1 MRHFR
6 PVLLGFLLMG
16 GWIPQAVLSKTV
28 TLVNSSEES
37 MEIEVQATDQFLD
50 VLDRIQAYFQADS
63 LAKGDS
69 QEFEETEP
77 VGQGT
82 FLNNPQLDFVVTHA
96 GVTIRSKKTN
106 WRDYEA
112 SVTKSEKKDI
122 AYIVTTLAY
131 DNLLS
136 IGTSTSSLKD
146 TRKRIIHIH
155 PFRFLMTVF
164 TDEKL
169 KAGIHAIRDRGG
181 WIWSG
186 FVDGLEGSLNE
197 EAGHKNLLQ
206 FAPDFAKKVRIDVDQ
221 IMPSLQ
227 QSKWGDFLNI
237 LIDKIPREIDPN
249 RYDM

>member
-6 PVLLGFLLMG
+6 PVLLGLLLIG

-28 TLVNSSEES
+28 TLVNSSGES
-37 MEIEVQATDQFLD
+37 VEIEVQATDQFLE
-50 VLDRIQAYFQADS
+50 VLDRIQSYFQADA
-63 LAKGDS
+63 LAKRGIE
-69 QEFEETEP
+69 EFEETEP
-77 VGQGT
+77 ASEGT
-82 FLNNPQLDFVVTHA
+82 FLNHSQLDFFVSHA

-106 WRDYEA
+106 WRDYET

-131 DNLLS
+131 DSLLS
-136 IGTSTSSLKD
+136 IGTSASSLKE
-146 TRKRIIHIH
+146 TKKRIIHIH

-186 FVDGLEGSLNE
+186 FIDGLEGSLNE
-197 EAGHKNLLQ
+197 EAGRKNLLQ
-206 FAPDFAKKVRIDVDQ
+206 FAPDFAKKVHINVEL

-227 QSKWGDFLNI
+227 QGKWGDFVNI